1 MANNEQPEINDNV
14 RDEALLDTFKRIAQ
28 GIPRP
33 MMRQRGD
40 ERPAKFNRVEDK

>member
-1 MANNEQPEINDNV
+1 MKKNNSPEINDNV
-14 RDEALLDTFKRIAQ
+14 RDKELLDTFKRIAQ

-40 ERPAKFNRVEDK
+40 ERPAKFNRVEEQ